1 MGAVKNGVVPRNA
14 PLVKKCTR
22 VISVIKDHISRIT
35 SRNLADVP
43 M

>member
-1 MGAVKNGVVPRNA
+1 MRVVKKGVIPKNA

-22 VISVIKDHISRIT
+22 VISVILGHINHNT
-35 SRNLADVP
+35 SRNLEEVP